1 MVLGLSPK
9 SLIERNK
16 ANQKRWREH
25 NPERVKELQK
35 KHNSRPEVIEK
46 KRIWAARNR
55 NNIRKEHNNIF
66 QVTTTNVEYFFE
78 QKKYV
83 KATLFVKGSI
93 CKSFLENDDNNI

>member
-25 NPERVKELQK
+25 NPVRFKELQK

-46 KRIWAARNR
+46 KRIWATQNR
-55 NNIRKEHNNIF
+55 NNIRKLAHEHNNIF
-66 QVTTTNVEYFFE
+66 QVTTTNVE
-78 QKKYV
+78 
-83 KATLFVKGSI
+83 
-93 CKSFLENDDNNI
+93 

>member
-1 MVLGLSPK
+1 MSREFVREKMHALPHYGKTIFFSLYIKSMTLGLSPK
-9 SLIERNK
+9 SLIVRNK

-55 NNIRKEHNNIF
+55 NNIRKLGHEQNNILE
-66 QVTTTNVEYFFE
+66 TTNVE
-78 QKKYV
+78 
-83 KATLFVKGSI
+83 
-93 CKSFLENDDNNI
+93 